1 MTNVK
6 VAALLA
12 CVSVLA
18 GCASVEDISKR
29 DPVFFGSTA
38 RTAED
43 YVQCVESA
51 WKGQGVEAKRQP
63 VRNGYELVVQGTM
76 GVEAVLSAT
85 TWKGKTD
92 ARLSTRIQ
100 RRSTA
105 LAEAANLCL

>member
-1 MTNVK
+1 MNAK
-6 VAALLA
+6 IVALVMGA
-12 CVSVLA
+12 SVLA
-18 GCASVEDISKR
+18 GCASVKDVTGR

-38 RTAED
+38 RTADE

-51 WKGQGVEAKRQP
+51 WKGQGVEPERQTI
-63 VRNGYELVVQGTM
+63 RNGYNLVVHGAA
-76 GVEAVLSAT
+76 GVEAVLTAT

-92 ARLSTRIQ
+92 ARLSTRIE